1 MSCMCSLNDKS
12 FVFVND
18 SLTYGQF
25 RDKGCM
31 NKSTEHVTNLTEE
44 DYEIILGCK
53 PTTQR
58 GHRIL
63 LIFNWLTNETPNCT
77 LNMEKPYY
85 WGSMP
90 RQNRTCVSG
99 MPLTSA
105 NDRPSNRKC
114 QVATIFPGYC
124 MDPLYNMN
132 WTRCNET
139 HPYICRQTGP
149 PTTVIPECERVMTP
163 TTNTNQQ
170 EENSILPGIA
180 TGVAVAVFSFILIG
194 LILYCYCSKKRKK
207 RFVESSNT
215 LHQDIRCR
223 LVNYWAMN
231 TNGLQSIVYNV
242 ITKGKRD
249 FHRNNMF
256 SFFFLLF
263 VDQAS

>member
-1 MSCMCSLNDKS
+1 MSCLCSLNDKR

-44 DYEIILGCK
+44 DYEVIFSCK

-63 LIFNWLTNETPNCT
+63 LLFNWIDNKTPNCT

-85 WGSMP
+85 WGSLN
-90 RQNRTCVSG
+90 RKNRTCVSG

-105 NDRPSNRKC
+105 NDRPSDRKC
-114 QVATIFPGYC
+114 QVATIFPGYSV
-124 MDPLYNMN
+124 DPFYNMN
-132 WTRCNET
+132 WTWCNEK

-163 TTNTNQQ
+163 TTNTNQP
-170 EENSILPGIA
+170 EENSILPVIA
-180 TGVAVAVFSFILIG
+180 AGAGAGVFWIILLG
-194 LILYCYCSKKRKK
+194 LILYCYCAKKRKK
-207 RFVESSNT
+207 RFVEANNV
-215 LHQDIRCR
+215 LYEDIQFK
-223 LVNYWAMN
+223 LVNY
-231 TNGLQSIVYNV
+231 
-242 ITKGKRD
+242 
-249 FHRNNMF
+249 
-256 SFFFLLF
+256 
-263 VDQAS
+263 

>member
-1 MSCMCSLNDKS
+1 MSCLCSLNDKS

-25 RDKGCM
+25 RNNGCM

-63 LIFNWLTNETPNCT
+63 LLFNWLTNNKPNCT

-90 RQNRTCVSG
+90 REKRICVSG

-114 QVATIFPGYC
+114 QVATIFPGSF
-124 MDPLYNMN
+124 MDPFDNIS
-132 WTRCNET
+132 WTWCVEK

-149 PTTVIPECERVMTP
+149 PTIEIPECERVMTP

-170 EENSILPGIA
+170 EENSILPVIA
-180 TGVAVAVFSFILIG
+180 AGASAGVFCVILLG

-207 RFVESSNT
+207 RFEEASNT
-215 LHQDIRCR
+215 LHQDVQYK
-223 LVNYWAMN
+223 LVNF
-231 TNGLQSIVYNV
+231 
-242 ITKGKRD
+242 KK
-249 FHRNNMF
+249 
-256 SFFFLLF
+256 
-263 VDQAS
+263 